1 MNKILDKFKSGVYVV
16 TTSLDGK
23 DYGMTVSWCMK
34 VSKEPAL
41 IAISIGK
48 NRKEYDKIKKSEMF
62 AVNILGE
69 EHLEIGRHFGVSTGE
84 NVNNFDGVEIERL
97 ETGSPILKDCVGALD
112 CEIVKEVNVGDHIL
126 FIGKV
131 INYAEREGE
140 SLVFN
145 KEDFP

>member
-23 DYGMTVSWCMK
+23 DYGLTVSWCTK
-34 VSKEPAL
+34 VSKEPDL

-69 EHLEIGRHFGVSTGE
+69 EHLEIGRHFGISTGE
-84 NVNNFDGVEIERL
+84 NVNNFEDIE
-97 ETGSPILKDCVGALD
+97 
-112 CEIVKEVNVGDHIL
+112 
-126 FIGKV
+126 IGKNVEVVFRKIMEHGAKGV
-131 INYAEREGE
+131 IQYGYKFR
-140 SLVFN
+140 LC
-145 KEDFP
+145 